1 MEIGSVVKVV
11 GLEDDKYN
19 PKELEG
25 VIVSLNGRY
34 NPIIVEW
41 SNGIRNSY
49 SEKNLVVI
57 QEQFSIFAINTF
69 RKFFIAMQKK
79 DHLVNNKE
87 WFFYVKK
94 INNCLLLKIIYI
106 CKELKQCRDDIERK
120 KSIKELSA

>member
-25 VIVSLNGRY
+25 VIVSFDGKY

-41 SNGIRNSY
+41 SNGILNSY

-57 QEQFSIFAINTF
+57 QE
-69 RKFFIAMQKK
+69 
-79 DHLVNNKE
+79 
-87 WFFYVKK
+87 
-94 INNCLLLKIIYI
+94 
-106 CKELKQCRDDIERK
+106 
-120 KSIKELSA
+120 

>member
-11 GLEDDKYN
+11 GLKDDKYN

-57 QEQFSIFAINTF
+57 QE
-69 RKFFIAMQKK
+69 
-79 DHLVNNKE
+79 
-87 WFFYVKK
+87 
-94 INNCLLLKIIYI
+94 
-106 CKELKQCRDDIERK
+106 
-120 KSIKELSA
+120 

>member
-57 QEQFSIFAINTF
+57 QE
-69 RKFFIAMQKK
+69 
-79 DHLVNNKE
+79 
-87 WFFYVKK
+87 
-94 INNCLLLKIIYI
+94 
-106 CKELKQCRDDIERK
+106 
-120 KSIKELSA
+120 

>member
-11 GLEDDKYN
+11 RLEDDKYN

-25 VIVSLNGRY
+25 VIVSLKGRY

-57 QEQFSIFAINTF
+57 QE
-69 RKFFIAMQKK
+69 
-79 DHLVNNKE
+79 
-87 WFFYVKK
+87 
-94 INNCLLLKIIYI
+94 
-106 CKELKQCRDDIERK
+106 
-120 KSIKELSA
+120 

>member
-25 VIVSLNGRY
+25 VIVSINGRY

-57 QEQFSIFAINTF
+57 QE
-69 RKFFIAMQKK
+69 
-79 DHLVNNKE
+79 
-87 WFFYVKK
+87 
-94 INNCLLLKIIYI
+94 
-106 CKELKQCRDDIERK
+106 
-120 KSIKELSA
+120 

>member
-19 PKELEG
+19 PKELVG
-25 VIVSLNGRY
+25 VIVSFDGKY

-57 QEQFSIFAINTF
+57 QE
-69 RKFFIAMQKK
+69 
-79 DHLVNNKE
+79 
-87 WFFYVKK
+87 
-94 INNCLLLKIIYI
+94 
-106 CKELKQCRDDIERK
+106 
-120 KSIKELSA
+120 

>member
-49 SEKNLVVI
+49 SKKNLVVI
-57 QEQFSIFAINTF
+57 QE
-69 RKFFIAMQKK
+69 
-79 DHLVNNKE
+79 
-87 WFFYVKK
+87 
-94 INNCLLLKIIYI
+94 
-106 CKELKQCRDDIERK
+106 
-120 KSIKELSA
+120 

>member
-25 VIVSLNGRY
+25 VIVFINGRY

-57 QEQFSIFAINTF
+57 QE
-69 RKFFIAMQKK
+69 
-79 DHLVNNKE
+79 
-87 WFFYVKK
+87 
-94 INNCLLLKIIYI
+94 
-106 CKELKQCRDDIERK
+106 
-120 KSIKELSA
+120 

>member
-11 GLEDDKYN
+11 GLENDKYN

-25 VIVSLNGRY
+25 VVVSLKGKY

-57 QEQFSIFAINTF
+57 QE
-69 RKFFIAMQKK
+69 
-79 DHLVNNKE
+79 
-87 WFFYVKK
+87 
-94 INNCLLLKIIYI
+94 
-106 CKELKQCRDDIERK
+106 
-120 KSIKELSA
+120 

>member
-19 PKELEG
+19 SKELEG

-57 QEQFSIFAINTF
+57 QE
-69 RKFFIAMQKK
+69 
-79 DHLVNNKE
+79 
-87 WFFYVKK
+87 
-94 INNCLLLKIIYI
+94 
-106 CKELKQCRDDIERK
+106 
-120 KSIKELSA
+120 

>member
-41 SNGIRNSY
+41 SNGILNSY

-57 QEQFSIFAINTF
+57 QE
-69 RKFFIAMQKK
+69 
-79 DHLVNNKE
+79 
-87 WFFYVKK
+87 
-94 INNCLLLKIIYI
+94 
-106 CKELKQCRDDIERK
+106 
-120 KSIKELSA
+120 

>member
-19 PKELEG
+19 PKDLEG

-57 QEQFSIFAINTF
+57 QE
-69 RKFFIAMQKK
+69 
-79 DHLVNNKE
+79 
-87 WFFYVKK
+87 
-94 INNCLLLKIIYI
+94 
-106 CKELKQCRDDIERK
+106 
-120 KSIKELSA
+120 

>member
-34 NPIIVEW
+34 NPTIVEW

-57 QEQFSIFAINTF
+57 QE
-69 RKFFIAMQKK
+69 
-79 DHLVNNKE
+79 
-87 WFFYVKK
+87 
-94 INNCLLLKIIYI
+94 
-106 CKELKQCRDDIERK
+106 
-120 KSIKELSA
+120 

>member
-25 VIVSLNGRY
+25 VIVSLKGRY
-34 NPIIVEW
+34 NPIIVKW

-57 QEQFSIFAINTF
+57 QE
-69 RKFFIAMQKK
+69 
-79 DHLVNNKE
+79 
-87 WFFYVKK
+87 
-94 INNCLLLKIIYI
+94 
-106 CKELKQCRDDIERK
+106 
-120 KSIKELSA
+120 

>member
-1 MEIGSVVKVV
+1 MKIGSVVKVV

-57 QEQFSIFAINTF
+57 QE
-69 RKFFIAMQKK
+69 
-79 DHLVNNKE
+79 
-87 WFFYVKK
+87 
-94 INNCLLLKIIYI
+94 
-106 CKELKQCRDDIERK
+106 
-120 KSIKELSA
+120 

>member
-11 GLEDDKYN
+11 RLEDDKYN

-57 QEQFSIFAINTF
+57 QE
-69 RKFFIAMQKK
+69 
-79 DHLVNNKE
+79 
-87 WFFYVKK
+87 
-94 INNCLLLKIIYI
+94 
-106 CKELKQCRDDIERK
+106 
-120 KSIKELSA
+120 